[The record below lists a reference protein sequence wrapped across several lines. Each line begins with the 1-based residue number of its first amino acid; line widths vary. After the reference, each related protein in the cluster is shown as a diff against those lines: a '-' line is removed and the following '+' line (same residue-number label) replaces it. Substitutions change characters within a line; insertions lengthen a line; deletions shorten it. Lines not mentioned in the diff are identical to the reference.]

1 MRRSSAFWLV
11 ALMLGLGWAIRG
23 HFGHEHGAA
32 WAGAIGAIAILVA
45 ARRPDWSRRVP
56 VLTALGAIGWAVG
69 GMMSYGILV
78 GYCRGT
84 EFFNVWYGFFT
95 LAVIGA
101 GYGFIGGGLLGLGLE
116 TTTEKRPDWPR
127 LLAEMVAGAWI
138 FWGLLIYQFE
148 WFMTPPRSELWA
160 ACLGISL
167 ALAWFLYRNKNFRAL
182 RVAGYAA
189 LGAGFGF
196 AFGNFLQVMGGLTG
210 IKINWWNVMEFTL
223 GFFGGLGMIYAVL
236 TREWPD
242 SVTPAPKANF
252 LALLF
257 LLIGIPLTNI
267 VQAFE
272 MKNFIEQAK
281 KIGGLDPGYFAWLQ
295 IWLGIILT
303 FIFLILALILWRKQ
317 ENQPEK
323 LTQKYAPFFLFGYAI
338 LYTLFSHVVKASFFP
353 GFRGQVEQYFY
364 WLVIGVAAILTGVN
378 YRRTQS
384 TTFLP
389 GPTESARRW
398 TVILGIFVVI
408 LIGISLVAISTHG
421 ELPGSHQR
429 FQF

>member
-1 MRRSSAFWLV
+1 MRRGVAFLLV
-11 ALMLGLGWAIRG
+11 ALMMGLAWALRG

-32 WAGAIGAIAILVA
+32 WAGAIGALAILVA
-45 ARRPDWSRRVP
+45 ARRPDWNRRLP

-78 GYCRGT
+78 GYCRGN
-84 EFFNVWYGFFT
+84 EFFNVYYGFFT
-95 LAVIGA
+95 LAVVGA

-116 TTTEKRPDWPR
+116 TTAEKKPDWPR

-138 FWGLLIYQFE
+138 FWGMLIYQLE

-167 ALAWFLYRNKNFRAL
+167 ALAWFLYRNQYFRAL
-182 RVAGYAA
+182 RVAAYAA

-196 AFGNFLQVMGGLTG
+196 AFGNFLQTMGNLTG
-210 IKINWWNVMEFTL
+210 VGINWWNVMEFTL

-236 TREWPD
+236 TREWPE
-242 SVTPAPKANF
+242 TAPPEKKANF

-257 LLIGIPLTNI
+257 LLLAIPLTNM

-272 MKNFIEQAK
+272 VEKFVKLAK
-281 KIGGLDPGYFAWLQ
+281 RIGGLDPVNFAYFQ

-303 FIFLILALILWRKQ
+303 LVFLCVALILWRRY
-317 ENQPEK
+317 ENNPDR
-323 LTQKYAPFFLFGYAI
+323 LTGIYAPTFLFGYGI
-338 LYTLFSHVVKASFFP
+338 LYTLFSHLVKASFYP

-364 WLVIGVAAILTGVN
+364 WLVLIVAGAFTITS
-378 YRRTQS
+378 YRQQQKTEFIS
-384 TTFLP
+384 
-389 GPTESARRW
+389 GPTETTRRW
-398 TVILGIFVVI
+398 TIILGTLLII
-408 LIGISLVAISTHG
+408 LALLTMIAISSHDG
-421 ELPGSHQR
+421 LSGFHQR
-429 FQF
+429 FDF